1 LKSLRR
7 ISSLVLLSS
16 FILGLYKGLLF
27 ITNNRLKL

>member
-16 FILGLYKGLLF
+16 FILRIYKGLLF
-27 ITNNRLKL
+27 IINNRLKL

>member
-16 FILGLYKGLLF
+16 SISGIYKGLSSV
-27 ITNNRLKL
+27 TNNRLEL